1 MEFNGLFL
9 LSSFAGGIFG
19 ALIGANAAFIFT
31 GIMTL
36 VGTAILVGNGDASF
50 LETVALGP
58 IFGPHISFVGA
69 VAAVAFGNK
78 VGERSNSQT
87 IAVNDLFS
95 SLNQIKR
102 VDVLLVGGGFG
113 VLGCLLNT
121 AFIQL
126 AIPIDTIALTVY
138 VCGLLCRI
146 IILRKSVLVNLD
158 KFKARLFTK
167 GSLVY
172 SVLCYSSIGFLFAYV
187 INIWKI
193 ANLGWA
199 ISAVSLLFLYLKVK
213 DFPVTHHVTLVA
225 GYCVVASGNILLATI
240 VGCLAGILGDA
251 LNAVTN
257 KEGYSH
263 LDMPAGIIALGSFI
277 IFSFF

>member
-1 MEFNGLFL
+1 M
-9 LSSFAGGIFG
+9 
-19 ALIGANAAFIFT
+19 
-31 GIMTL
+31 
-36 VGTAILVGNGDASF
+36 
-50 LETVALGP
+50 
-58 IFGPHISFVGA
+58 
-69 VAAVAFGNK
+69 
-78 VGERSNSQT
+78 
-87 IAVNDLFS
+87 
-95 SLNQIKR
+95 
-102 VDVLLVGGGFG
+102 LLVGGGFG

-146 IILRKSVLVNLD
+146 VILRKSVLVNLD
-158 KFKARLFTK
+158 KLKARLFTK

-225 GYCVVASGNILLATI
+225 GYCVMASGNILLATI
-240 VGCLAGILGDA
+240 AGCLAGVLGDA

-257 KEGYSH
+257 KEGESH